1 MYDSFYDLGFQIF
14 ENVLTQKEIRF
25 YKDRLNKVYDQQV
38 DEFGLDKLSVINEE
52 NMIRSPFLYDS
63 SFIKLFYNDFTNKIV
78 TEILGEFA
86 ILSLQNGI
94 VLRSDTKHHQ
104 SFFHRDLIYQNFT
117 TSKPISINIYYCLD
131 DYDRNNGGTTFMI
144 GSHKKDYFINETEQV
159 IPRVKSGSIILF
171 NSMVFHK
178 AGNNISSS
186 DRFGINNMFTLPFI
200 KQQINYSN
208 TLEPTSDNR
217 LNQILGF
224 KSKEFFDVKDF
235 RNYRLSRIL
244 NEQ

>member
-1 MYDSFYDLGFQIF
+1 MYDSFYNLGFEIF
-14 ENVLTQKEIRF
+14 ENVLTEEDIKF
-25 YKDRLNKVYDQQV
+25 YKERLSKVYDQQV
-38 DEFGLDKLSVINEE
+38 DEFGLDNLSLINEE
-52 NMIRSPFLYDS
+52 NMVRSPFLYDS
-63 SFIKLFYNDFTNKIV
+63 SFINVFYNDFVNNLV
-78 TEILGEFA
+78 TSILGKFA

-94 VLRSDTKHHQ
+94 VLRSNTEHHQ

-131 DYDRNNGGTTFMI
+131 DYDSSNGGTTFMI
-144 GSHKKDYFINETEQV
+144 GSHKKDYFINEAEQI

-178 AGNNISSS
+178 AGSNTSSS

-200 KQQINYSN
+200 KQQISYSN
-208 TLEPTSDNR
+208 ILDPTNDQK

-235 RNYRLSRIL
+235 RNYRLKRIL